1 MTQDDPGE
9 SKWPPYDFSD
19 CINTGPMMG
28 EVGYI
33 GDIDELR
40 EYPCNCTECIKR
52 YEEAL
57 EASRPNFTG
66 L

>member
-1 MTQDDPGE
+1 MTLTMA
-9 SKWPPYDFSD
+9 DFAD
-19 CINTGPMMG
+19 CMHVGPELG

-40 EYPCNCTECIKR
+40 EYPCNCDTCTREWR
-52 YEEAL
+52 DAVFQDFL
-57 EASRPNFTG
+57 EKHT

>member
-1 MTQDDPGE
+1 MA
-9 SKWPPYDFSD
+9 DFAD
-19 CINTGPMMG
+19 CMHVGPELG

-40 EYPCNCTECIKR
+40 EYPCNCDTCTREWR
-52 YEEAL
+52 DAVFQDFL
-57 EASRPNFTG
+57 EKHT

>member
-1 MTQDDPGE
+1 
-9 SKWPPYDFSD
+9 
-19 CINTGPMMG
+19 MG